1 MLNCMLKGEVIMMK
15 KYYRRCILFTTIL
28 SSFCNWN
35 DGPIFKYDLINE
47 VKVVKNTMSTSFYVD
62 PSIDLSSNQLLS
74 IIIEFKTKPAK
85 IAVLEA
91 EAEGKQLSLEEATKQ
106 VEESHE
112 LFQKELKNLLD
123 DQQIPYSIR
132 HTYKTV
138 LNGVSMDISA
148 KDIKRLLQS
157 TVIEKI
163 YPNRKV
169 HLMPPIA
176 PFNQL

>member
-1 MLNCMLKGEVIMMK
+1 MLKGVVPNLK
-15 KYYRRCILFTTIL
+15 KYYRRCILFITIF
-28 SSFCNWN
+28 SSLCNRN
-35 DGPIFKYDLINE
+35 ANTLFKYDLINE
-47 VKVVKNTMSTSFYVD
+47 EKVVKDTMSTSFYVD
-62 PSIDLSSNQLLS
+62 PSIDLSSNQFIS

-91 EAEGKQLSLEEATKQ
+91 EAEGKQLTLEEATKQ

-112 LFQKELKNLLD
+112 LFQKELKILLD
-123 DQQIPYSIR
+123 DHQIPYSIR

-138 LNGVSMDISA
+138 LNGVSMDLPSME
-148 KDIKRLLQS
+148 IKRLLQS

-163 YPNRKV
+163 HLNRKV

>member
-1 MLNCMLKGEVIMMK
+1 MLKGVVIIMK
-15 KYYRRCILFTTIL
+15 KYYRRCILFITIL
-28 SSFCNWN
+28 SSICNWN
-35 DGPIFKYDLINE
+35 EKTLFKYGLINE
-47 VKVVKNTMSTSFYVD
+47 EKVVKDTMSTSFYVD
-62 PSIDLSSNQLLS
+62 PSIDLSSNQFIS

-91 EAEGKQLSLEEATKQ
+91 EAEGKQLTLEEATKQ

-112 LFQKELKNLLD
+112 LFQKELTTLLD
-123 DQQIPYSIR
+123 DHQVPYSIR

-138 LNGVSMDISA
+138 LNGVSMDLPA
-148 KDIKRLLQS
+148 VEIKRLLQS